1 MAGWLRVEVGCD
13 MKIKDERTVSHINM
27 DIIWNVF
34 TLISGGF
41 QNQTPADWKNQGSA
55 LETQLANWLPI
66 ETFTYIGCKHKGSE
80 KQFEHSTMSV
90 IESIKLDLSV
100 LH

>member
-1 MAGWLRVEVGCD
+1 M
-13 MKIKDERTVSHINM
+13 ERFYTH
-27 DIIWNVF
+27 F
-34 TLISGGF
+34 RGISEP
-41 QNQTPADWKNQGSA
+41 NTCRLEGSA